1 MPYSCIL
8 EYGFPTNRP
17 SQKVHFSLLFRTRRT
32 FIITLQAKPLQ
43 TRPLVLQ
50 TSLNPTTT
58 TTPPS
63 TSRLASTITPP
74 QILNR
79 PHPPNFDT
87 LSFHHSRRR
96 RPPRPNSVLIIRHPT
111 SEQIRMCPPCSRL
124 VPIQINRFR
133 RSLSRRMFRCW
144 RGTKSR
150 HHHLRARWSLLSVVR
165 A

>member
-32 FIITLQAKPLQ
+32 FIISLR
-43 TRPLVLQ
+43 TRRLISK
-50 TSLNPTTT
+50 TSLDPTTT
-58 TTPPS
+58 HPSPS
-63 TSRLASTITPP
+63 TSTPLTSTITPP
-74 QILNR
+74 QILSR
-79 PHPPNFDT
+79 PHPPNFHT

-96 RPPRPNSVLIIRHPT
+96 RPPRPNSVLIIRRPT
-111 SEQIRMCPPCSRL
+111 SEQIRMRPPRSRL
-124 VPIQINRFR
+124 VSIQINRFR
-133 RSLSRRMFRCW
+133 RSLSRRMFRRW
-144 RGTKSR
+144 RGTKPR